1 MNWRRDLRLKLPPI
15 SHLEVESFSSPLTYI
30 GAAGFEDR
38 ATSFLDLVI
47 SKNMRIE
54 NAIAIEYRP
63 YDQTNRIELFKEKLS
78 DVNAYSTW
86 AIFDRYDPQKFS
98 KAIIPTLESLGSG
111 RILVDVS
118 AMSKFLVM
126 IILQA
131 LRDKPNPLTIVYTEA
146 DVYHPTKEEFELKRK
161 GLGTVPD
168 FLTTDVYKI
177 LAVTSLSSVS
187 MQSYPILLLAF
198 PTFNRTEIVALYNE
212 LSPKCMILFEGT
224 PHEEQ
229 DRWRLEGIREINKRI
244 TTNPDYAIEQKVLST
259 FDYAT
264 NVEMLEDV
272 YREYSFTHKIV
283 LSPTG
288 SKLQTVAAF
297 MFKQLRP
304 DVQVVYPVTRSFI
317 GEYSEKCRALWSIS
331 FDSFSEFIRSLDSY
345 RKQT

>member
-1 MNWRRDLRLKLPPI
+1 MKGKTEPPLKLPPI
-15 SHLEVESFSSPLTYI
+15 SHLEAESFSSPLTYI

-38 ATSFLDLVI
+38 ATSFLDWAI
-47 SKNMRIE
+47 SRNMTVD

-63 YDQTNRIELFKEKLS
+63 YDETNKIQLFKERLS
-78 DVNAYSTW
+78 KVKAHATW
-86 AIFDRYDPQKFS
+86 VIFDRYDPQKFS
-98 KAIIPTLESLGSG
+98 KAILPTLEFLNSG

-118 AMSKFLVM
+118 AMSKFLIM

-131 LRDKPNPLTIVYTEA
+131 LRDRPNPLTIIYTEA

-161 GLGTVPD
+161 ELGTVPD

-187 MQSYPILLLAF
+187 MQGHPILLLAF

-229 DRWRLEGIREINKRI
+229 DKWRLEAIREINERI
-244 TTNPDYAIEQKVLST
+244 TTNPDYTIEQRVIST
-259 FDYAT
+259 FDYRT
-264 NVEMLEDV
+264 NVEMLENV
-272 YREYSFTHKIV
+272 YQEYSCTNKIV

-304 DVQVVYPVTRSFI
+304 DVQIVYPVTRSFI

-331 FDSFSEFIRSLDSY
+331 VDSFSEFVRLLDSH
-345 RKQT
+345 RRLT